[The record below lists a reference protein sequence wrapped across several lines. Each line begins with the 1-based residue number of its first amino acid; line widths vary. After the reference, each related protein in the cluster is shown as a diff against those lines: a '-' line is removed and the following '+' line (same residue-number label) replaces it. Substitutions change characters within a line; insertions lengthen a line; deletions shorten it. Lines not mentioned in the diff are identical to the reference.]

1 MEGWFFQPAQQND
14 APLPPQIADPLV
26 LRDFIAPPPPA
37 PPAQDTLTG
46 AYTSRYPDFIWA
58 AQGLLPAIQAGF
70 AGLIMS
76 PPAAGPGMMMQN
88 TNVRVRTVGPGY
100 TLVR

>member
-14 APLPPQIADPLV
+14 PPNYTQHWDAYPV
-26 LRDFIAPPPPA
+26 RTFPSPPSPVAPPEN
-37 PPAQDTLTG
+37 TLTG
-46 AYTSRYPDFIWA
+46 AYTSRYPDFIWV